1 MNGNIVQ
8 NKIHQLSEMI
18 HESQIMFAVIFGMFV
33 QFFFGSSKT
42 FKIGMSITVSGIF
55 VAMYIVSP
63 LLDIAG
69 VADNSK
75 IAIAS
80 YALSSLIS
88 MEILSVILTMMPL
101 AFREKLSKIL
111 EIKNV
116 TKK

>member
-1 MNGNIVQ
+1 MHS
-8 NKIHQLSEMI
+8 KLHELSEAI
-18 HESQIMFAVIFGMFV
+18 HESQIMFAVLFGMFV

-42 FKIGMSITVSGIF
+42 FKIGMSITVSSIF

-63 LLDIAG
+63 LLDAIG
-69 VADNSK
+69 IADNSK

-88 MEILSVILTMMPL
+88 MEILGIIITLMPL
-101 AFREKLSKIL
+101 ALKERLSKYL